1 MKSVVFRVISSED
14 HDNNQEHNDTLES
27 FNDCTIPK
35 KSRGK
40 SKIYEEVTRYSSLIK
55 EAVNKGFCNQR
66 WVRSVKRTTK
76 EGDKIFFTCS
86 GHPRCPRSLYILL
99 DPDCDDA
106 VIYVSDNCHDHT
118 TVETIKKKISSS
130 SREKVLE
137 LIDMGVTQPRK
148 ILKELE
154 KANLP
159 MLTKIQISNLKAR
172 ENIKVNGKATCYLNE
187 WLLWIKQRSHIP
199 EDDDEVFVV
208 DHSYEMSKS
217 NPNKIKDM
225 RCFFTT
231 KRLISNSLKSK
242 LHFFTLMLNY
252 FN

>member
-14 HDNNQEHNDTLES
+14 HDNNQEQNDTLES

-40 SKIYEEVTRYSSLIK
+40 SKIYEEVARYSSLIK
-55 EAVNKGFCNQR
+55 AKEAIDQGFCNQR

-86 GHPRCPRSLYILL
+86 GHPKCPRSLYILL

-137 LIDMGVTQPRK
+137 LIGIDVTR
-148 ILKELE
+148 LE
-154 KANLP
+154 K
-159 MLTKIQISNLKAR
+159 
-172 ENIKVNGKATCYLNE
+172 Y
-187 WLLWIKQRSHIP
+187 
-199 EDDDEVFVV
+199 
-208 DHSYEMSKS
+208 
-217 NPNKIKDM
+217 
-225 RCFFTT
+225 
-231 KRLISNSLKSK
+231 
-242 LHFFTLMLNY
+242 
-252 FN
+252 